1 MKYRKSKVVF
11 KNYHHNQNLLLP
23 PSLEELI
30 EPNHPVRVVNQVI
43 DSINAGPLLD
53 RYKGGGTSSYHPRML
68 LKVLVYSY
76 MCNNYSSRKMESA
89 LKENIHFMW
98 LSGMSRP
105 DHNTL
110 NRFRSER
117 LKDVLKEIFAQVVM
131 LLVGSGHVSLKEVYT
146 DGTKIEANA
155 NRYTFVW
162 GNAIKTNK
170 KKMAVQLE
178 ELWNYTQRVAT
189 EELKDSA
196 PIEFTEIDSQK
207 IKDTIET
214 IDKALEGKKV
224 DKKIKQKVGYAR
236 RHWPANLDK
245 YDKQEALMG
254 KRNSM
259 SKTDSDATFMRMKED
274 HMKNGQ
280 LKPGYNVQISTHNQF
295 IVNYSHHQN
304 PTDTTTLPS
313 HLEQFEKLYGQL
325 PQKVTADAGYGS
337 EENYTFLEQH
347 SIEAFIKYNTFDKN
361 QHKPNQKLTDN
372 LHYNKE
378 QDCYYCPMGQRMAR
392 IGTRKRITEN
402 GFNQQY
408 ARYQA
413 INCKGC
419 PLRSLCNN
427 SKGNKILEIN
437 HNLERLKAKATQ
449 KLTSEEGLYHR
460 RKRPADVEPV
470 FGNIK
475 YNKGYKRFLMRGLL
489 KTEIETG
496 LLAIVHNIAKVA

>member
-1 MKYRKSKVVF
+1 MKNRKSKVVF
-11 KNYHHNQNLLLP
+11 KNYNHNQYLLLP

-53 RYKGGGTSSYHPRML
+53 KYKGGGTSSYHPRML

-131 LLVGSGHVSLKEVYT
+131 LLVESGHVSLKEVYT

-178 ELWNYTQRVAT
+178 ELWNYTQSVAS

-236 RHWPANLDK
+236 GHWPANLDK
-245 YDKQEALMG
+245 YDKQEELLG

-325 PQKVTADAGYGS
+325 PQKVVADAGYGS

-361 QHKPNQKLTDN
+361 QYKPNHKLTDN

-378 QDCYYCPMGQRMAR
+378 QDCYYCSMGQRMAR
-392 IGTRKRITEN
+392 IGTRKRVTEN

-413 INCKGC
+413 INCKEC

-437 HNLERLKAKATQ
+437 HNLEKLKAKATQ

-475 YNKGYKRFLMRGLL
+475 NNKGYKRFLMRGLF

>member
-1 MKYRKSKVVF
+1 MKNRRSKVVF
-11 KNYHHNQNLLLP
+11 KNYNHNQNLLLP

-30 EPNHPVRVVNQVI
+30 EVSHPVRIVNQVI
-43 DSINAGPLLD
+43 DNIHAGPLLD
-53 RYKGGGTSSYHPRML
+53 KYKGGGTSSYHPRML

-131 LLVGSGHVSLKEVYT
+131 LLVESGHVSLKEVYT

-170 KKMAVQLE
+170 KKMVAQLE
-178 ELWNYTQRVAT
+178 ELWNYTQSVAA

-196 PIEFTEIDSQK
+196 PVEFAEIDSQK

-224 DKKIKQKVGYAR
+224 DKKIKQKVSYAR
-236 RHWPANLDK
+236 RHWPESLDK
-245 YDKQEALMG
+245 YSKQEELLG

-313 HLEQFEKLYGQL
+313 HLKQFKKLYGQL

-337 EENYTFLEQH
+337 EENYTFLEEH
-347 SIEAFIKYNTFDKN
+347 SIEAFIKYSTFDKD
-361 QHKPNQKLTDN
+361 QYKPNRKLTDN

-392 IGTRKRITEN
+392 IGTRQRITEN

-413 INCKGC
+413 INCNGC

-427 SKGNKILEIN
+427 TKENKILEIN
-437 HNLERLKAKATQ
+437 HNLERLKAKAIQ
-449 KLTSEEGLYHR
+449 KLTSQEGIYHR
-460 RKRPADVEPV
+460 RKRAADVEPV

-475 YNKGYKRFLMRGLL
+475 NNKGYKRFLMRGLL